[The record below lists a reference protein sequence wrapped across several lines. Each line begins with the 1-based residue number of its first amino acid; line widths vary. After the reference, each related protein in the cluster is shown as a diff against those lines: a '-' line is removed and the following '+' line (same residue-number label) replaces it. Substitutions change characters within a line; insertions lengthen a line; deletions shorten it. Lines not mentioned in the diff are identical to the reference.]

1 MNILQK
7 LKLRRAM
14 KKAGDAGKI
23 ACEYIKHL
31 DRMLAESLKT
41 MSEIAEAENALS
53 AVAGYDLVHALRPVA
68 QELSE
73 WTGKRYV
80 DYLDQARKMILE
92 GKDQADVL
100 WHFDSMLR
108 DLA

>member
-1 MNILQK
+1 
-7 LKLRRAM
+7 M
-14 KKAGDAGKI
+14 KKAGDAGKA
-23 ACEYIKHL
+23 ACEAIKIV
-31 DRMLAESLKT
+31 DRMLTESLKT
-41 MSEIAEAENALS
+41 MSEVAEAENALA
-53 AVAGYDLVHALRPVA
+53 AVSSYDLVHALRPVA

-80 DYLDQARKMILE
+80 DYLDQAREMILD

-100 WHFDSMLR
+100 WHFDSILR

>member
-1 MNILQK
+1 
-7 LKLRRAM
+7 M

-31 DRMLAESLKT
+31 GRMLEESLKT
-41 MSEIAEAENALS
+41 ASEIEEAENALAAIS
-53 AVAGYDLVHALRPVA
+53 SYDLVHALRPVA
-68 QELSE
+68 RELSE

-80 DYLDQARKMILE
+80 DYLKQATGMILE
-92 GKDQADVL
+92 GKNQADVL

-108 DLA
+108 DLE